1 MEGGGL
7 SVTSPFG
14 VGLGQQFPF
23 IGDNPGAGVLFTRT
37 FDGNFARRIL
47 SLVFTVTAANAGSSR
62 FVAVEYRGKDA
73 LPFAGG
79 FPGSLLAI
87 NTANRYW
94 GSVSRTV
101 SDFAT
106 GTDVGFP
113 LDDVIL
119 SPAISSLSTSRRW
132 TRGRDHEHTRR
143 RGTLLLR
150 SAPPAG
156 SVAGIGDGRH
166 TDFQRQEGGG
176 TVHLRATAVGGVH
189 PQGRERRL

>member
-23 IGDNPGAGVLFTRT
+23 IGANPATGAVFTRT

-113 LDDVIL
+113 LDDVFLFPGDQLVINITTL
-119 SPAISSLSTSRRW
+119 DSGDAITNI
-132 TRGRDHEHTRR
+132 RGVEERFSYD
-143 RGTLLLR
+143 
-150 SAPPAG
+150 P
-156 SVAGIGDGRH
+156 
-166 TDFQRQEGGG
+166 
-176 TVHLRATAVGGVH
+176 
-189 PQGRERRL
+189 RRLPEALPE

>member
-1 MEGGGL
+1 MGGGL

-23 IGDNPGAGVLFTRT
+23 YADNPATGALFTRS
-37 FDGNFARRIL
+37 FSGNFYRRIL

-62 FVAVEYRGKDA
+62 FVTVEYRGKDG

-79 FPGSLLAI
+79 FPASLLAI

-94 GSVSRTV
+94 ASVGRGV

-113 LDDVIL
+113 LDDVFVAPGDQMVINIVTL
-119 SPAISSLSTSRRW
+119 DANDTITNIRGVEERFSYDP
-132 TRGRDHEHTRR
+132 TRLPEPLT
-143 RGTLLLR
+143 
-150 SAPPAG
+150 
-156 SVAGIGDGRH
+156 
-166 TDFQRQEGGG
+166 E
-176 TVHLRATAVGGVH
+176 
-189 PQGRERRL
+189 